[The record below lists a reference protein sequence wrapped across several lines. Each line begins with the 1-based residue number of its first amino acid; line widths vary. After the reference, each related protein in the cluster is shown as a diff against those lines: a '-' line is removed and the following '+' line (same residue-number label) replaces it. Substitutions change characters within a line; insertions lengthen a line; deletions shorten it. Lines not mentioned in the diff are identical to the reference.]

1 MSRCKYSI
9 AKIVKLRK
17 KKNIKPVYAFTHLFT
32 TFPAIGQLNSAS
44 AFVEI
49 VSQRHSIFYTPVKKI
64 K

>member
-44 AFVEI
+44 AFV
-49 VSQRHSIFYTPVKKI
+49 VSQRHYIFYTPVKKI
-64 K
+64 T

>member
-1 MSRCKYSI
+1 MSCRQYGI

-17 KKNIKPVYAFTHLFT
+17 KKNIKPVYAFTYLFT

-49 VSQRHSIFYTPVKKI
+49 VSLRHYIFYTPVKKI